1 MRGCAKLVGV
11 HQEAKALAG
20 LLLGKA
26 EGVEHAVLQCGIID
40 THRAAAHLDTV
51 QYDVVGHGMA
61 GTRVALDLVEILGLG
76 QGERVVHR
84 HPAAL
89 LLAVLKQR
97 EVHHPQEVELVGVD
111 QAMLAGNVQTDLT
124 QRSAGLDP
132 VGIADDQQHIA
143 GLNIQ
148 RGIKSSLLGIG
159 QELFKAGG
167 GALCGQA
174 AVGQTLGAVGLGDLA
189 ELVDVLAAQLV
200 GHALGVDGADRA
212 AGLQHSGEGLEL
224 SALEHLGHIL
234 NLQPEAG
241 VGLVGAEAAHGLVP
255 RHTVEGCLHINIEHL
270 LPEALDQALVQG
282 HDIVLG
288 DKAHLLVHL
297 GELGLTVGAQIL
309 VAVAVSQLEIAVKA
323 GQHQDLLIE
332 LRALGQCIEVARLHA
347 AGHQIVA
354 RTLGRGLDEGRG
366 LDLGKVILAEIVA
379 DDLHDLAAQ
388 YDRLMHGRTA
398 QVKVAVAQAQ
408 IVIDID
414 LIAQL
419 KRGGLGLAQDA
430 QFSNI
435 QLHIAGGDLVG
446 LGGALTQ
453 LAAADDN
460 IFALEAL
467 GLGKD
472 LLRRVLIEH
481 QLQDAGGIAQV
492 GKDDAALVAGTGDRA
507 ADRHFL
513 TSHCKA
519 DFTAVVGAAQA
530 AQSFHISSPLY
541 GYSFLNKYY
550 TAPRRVWQVACGKDG
565 QIPAKSFANH
575 IDNLQRDC
583 YNIKAVIH
591 TA

>member
-1 MRGCAKLVGV
+1 
-11 HQEAKALAG
+11 
-20 LLLGKA
+20 
-26 EGVEHAVLQCGIID
+26 
-40 THRAAAHLDTV
+40 
-51 QYDVVGHGMA
+51 
-61 GTRVALDLVEILGLG
+61 
-76 QGERVVHR
+76 
-84 HPAAL
+84 
-89 LLAVLKQR
+89 
-97 EVHHPQEVELVGVD
+97 
-111 QAMLAGNVQTDLT
+111 
-124 QRSAGLDP
+124 
-132 VGIADDQQHIA
+132 
-143 GLNIQ
+143 
-148 RGIKSSLLGIG
+148 
-159 QELFKAGG
+159 
-167 GALCGQA
+167 
-174 AVGQTLGAVGLGDLA
+174 
-189 ELVDVLAAQLV
+189 
-200 GHALGVDGADRA
+200 
-212 AGLQHSGEGLEL
+212 
-224 SALEHLGHIL
+224 
-234 NLQPEAG
+234 
-241 VGLVGAEAAHGLVP
+241 
-255 RHTVEGCLHINIEHL
+255 
-270 LPEALDQALVQG
+270 
-282 HDIVLG
+282 
-288 DKAHLLVHL
+288 
-297 GELGLTVGAQIL
+297 
-309 VAVAVSQLEIAVKA
+309 
-323 GQHQDLLIE
+323 
-332 LRALGQCIEVARLHA
+332 
-347 AGHQIVA
+347 
-354 RTLGRGLDEGRG
+354 
-366 LDLGKVILAEIVA
+366 
-379 DDLHDLAAQ
+379 
-388 YDRLMHGRTA
+388 MHGRTA

-408 IVIDID
+408 VVIDID
-414 LIAQL
+414 LVAQL

-453 LAAADDN
+453 LAAADNN

-583 YNIKAVIH
+583 YNIKAVIR